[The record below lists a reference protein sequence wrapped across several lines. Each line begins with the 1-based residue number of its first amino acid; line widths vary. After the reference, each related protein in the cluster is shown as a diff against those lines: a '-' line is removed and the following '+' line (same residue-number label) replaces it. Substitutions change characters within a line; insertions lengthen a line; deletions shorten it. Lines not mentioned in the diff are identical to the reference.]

1 MTLTGLDKNKI
12 LGNLASFSAYTI
24 FGINIVTCKDLS
36 SSHLISPL
44 ALFCLRAIGAG
55 LLFWILSFFCP
66 KEKVALKDYPKIFAA
81 SFVGFFLVQFSFL
94 SAIPDVTPMT
104 CSIISALTPIY
115 TMFIAAWTI
124 KEPITWKKA
133 GGVFLSFCGIVFLII
148 NSNTGGGGAQSTNL
162 KGVLLMITNGLS
174 FATYLAL
181 FKPLISRYSVVTY
194 MKWIFLFAF
203 IMSAPFCGKELVT
216 FDYGQLSGII
226 IIDLIILI
234 VCATFLAYFLISYG
248 QKYVR
253 PTMVSLYSYMQPI
266 MAIVISIIV
275 GMDTLTF
282 TKVLALFAVFTGVIL
297 VSFSKSR
304 AQEKTES

>member
-162 KGVLLMITNGLS
+162 KGVLLMITNGSEFRYLS
-174 FATYLAL
+174 RTIQTVDFQVLCSYLHEVD
-181 FKPLISRYSVVTY
+181 FPLRVYHARAFLRKRTRDFRLRTAFRYHNH
-194 MKWIFLFAF
+194 
-203 IMSAPFCGKELVT
+203 
-216 FDYGQLSGII
+216 
-226 IIDLIILI
+226 
-234 VCATFLAYFLISYG
+234 
-248 QKYVR
+248 
-253 PTMVSLYSYMQPI
+253 
-266 MAIVISIIV
+266 
-275 GMDTLTF
+275 
-282 TKVLALFAVFTGVIL
+282 
-297 VSFSKSR
+297 
-304 AQEKTES
+304 

>member
-104 CSIISALTPIY
+104 
-115 TMFIAAWTI
+115 
-124 KEPITWKKA
+124 
-133 GGVFLSFCGIVFLII
+133 
-148 NSNTGGGGAQSTNL
+148 
-162 KGVLLMITNGLS
+162 
-174 FATYLAL
+174 
-181 FKPLISRYSVVTY
+181 
-194 MKWIFLFAF
+194 
-203 IMSAPFCGKELVT
+203 
-216 FDYGQLSGII
+216 
-226 IIDLIILI
+226 
-234 VCATFLAYFLISYG
+234 
-248 QKYVR
+248 
-253 PTMVSLYSYMQPI
+253 
-266 MAIVISIIV
+266 
-275 GMDTLTF
+275 
-282 TKVLALFAVFTGVIL
+282 
-297 VSFSKSR
+297 
-304 AQEKTES
+304 